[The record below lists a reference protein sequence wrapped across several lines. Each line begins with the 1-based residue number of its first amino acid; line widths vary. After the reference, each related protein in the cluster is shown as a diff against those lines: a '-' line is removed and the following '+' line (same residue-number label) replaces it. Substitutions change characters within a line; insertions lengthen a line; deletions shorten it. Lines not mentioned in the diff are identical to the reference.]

1 MREEV
6 PSGARVLIV
15 DDDPMIRRLF
25 VRALTR
31 LGLAHVVVATD
42 EEARGAVT
50 REAFAMVL
58 IDEHLGH
65 AKGSELVRDL
75 RRLALGKPQW
85 VCISGSVLAGDPPPD
100 GFDGA
105 EEKPTTFDAMGALV
119 ERWATPRRN
128 S

>member
-58 IDEHLGH
+58 ID
-65 AKGSELVRDL
+65 
-75 RRLALGKPQW
+75 
-85 VCISGSVLAGDPPPD
+85 
-100 GFDGA
+100 
-105 EEKPTTFDAMGALV
+105 
-119 ERWATPRRN
+119 
-128 S
+128 